1 MRTALPAL
9 FLLATACAPTVFG
22 QTTLVQVDGAETARV
37 PATLPLS
44 PQQQQRMTPI
54 ARVVRDVGAAVV
66 NVYQDGLQEVPLPPP
81 YNFFSAPQRTLSLG
95 SGFLIDAEGYILTN
109 SHVIPLG
116 SGGIRV
122 QLADGSEYP
131 AELINADPDN
141 DVALLKI
148 TPPPGVTLPMVR
160 LGTSSDVMVGE
171 SIVAIGNPMG
181 RANSVSE
188 GIVSSL
194 FREVKVPSE
203 RGEPGPRPVFRDY
216 IQIDAPINQ
225 GNSGGPLLNIL
236 GEVIGINFAVET
248 QAEGIGFAIPIDRVR
263 HTLSE
268 NLLNPRLKREIV
280 TGLRV
285 QPDPIG
291 CGVKLAAVEPEGP
304 ADRAGLREGD
314 RLLTIGGKPVNWEF
328 DFNKAL
334 LASRPGDRVDLVVE
348 REGQRVDAALQLGRD
363 DSPPQMIWRRMGLV
377 VVDHPRFKG
386 VRIERVDPTG
396 PAAAL
401 KLQTGDLI
409 DGLDDREL
417 DSVTD
422 LERLTRERPP
432 GDTVMVHVWRNR
444 GAAWGNLRLQ

>member
-1 MRTALPAL
+1 MTRALP
-9 FLLATACAPTVFG
+9 LLALLGAACVQPALAPLAA
-22 QTTLVQVDGAETARV
+22 QAA
-37 PATLPLS
+37 PPLS

-54 ARVVRDVGAAVV
+54 ARVVRDAGPAVV
-66 NVYQDGLQEVPLPPP
+66 NVYQDGVQEVELPPP
-81 YNFFSAPQRTLSLG
+81 WNRFIAPQRTSSLG
-95 SGFLIDAEGYILTN
+95 SGFLIDADGYILTN

-131 AELINADPDN
+131 AELVNADPDN

-148 TPPPGVTLPMVR
+148 TPAPGTVLPAAR

-171 SIVAIGNPMG
+171 TIVAIGNPLG

-188 GIVSSL
+188 GIVSSV
-194 FREVKVPSE
+194 FREVRVPQE

-216 IQIDAPINQ
+216 IQIDAPINP

-263 HTLSE
+263 HALTE

-280 TGLRV
+280 TGLAV
-285 QPDPIG
+285 QPDPVG
-291 CGVKLAAVEPEGP
+291 CGVKLSDVEPDGP
-304 ADRAGLREGD
+304 AARAGLRDGD
-314 RLLTIGGKPVNWEF
+314 RLLSIGGKPVNWEF

-334 LASRPGDRVDLVVE
+334 LASRPGDRIDLVVE
-348 REGQRVDAALQLGRD
+348 RGGERVKAALQLERD
-363 DSPPQMIWRRMGLV
+363 DSPPQTIWRRMGV
-377 VVDHPRFKG
+377 AVVDHPRFKG

-401 KLQTGDLI
+401 QLQTGDLI
-409 DGLDDREL
+409 DGVGDREV
-417 DSVTD
+417 DSVMD
-422 LERLTRERPP
+422 LERMTRERPP
-432 GDTVMVHVWRNR
+432 GEVVMLHVWRGR

>member
-1 MRTALPAL
+1 
-9 FLLATACAPTVFG
+9 
-22 QTTLVQVDGAETARV
+22 
-37 PATLPLS
+37 
-44 PQQQQRMTPI
+44 
-54 ARVVRDVGAAVV
+54 
-66 NVYQDGLQEVPLPPP
+66 
-81 YNFFSAPQRTLSLG
+81 
-95 SGFLIDAEGYILTN
+95 
-109 SHVIPLG
+109 VIPLG

-148 TPPPGVTLPMVR
+148 TPPPGVVLPMLR

-171 SIVAIGNPMG
+171 TIVAIGNPLG
-181 RANSVSE
+181 RANSVST

-194 FREVKVPSE
+194 FREVKVPQE

-216 IQIDAPINQ
+216 IQLDAPINQ

-263 HTLSE
+263 QTLSST
-268 NLLNPRLKREIV
+268 LLNPRLKREIV
-280 TGLRV
+280 TGLEV
-285 QPDPIG
+285 QADPIG
-291 CGVKLAAVEPEGP
+291 CGVKLAGVEPDGP
-304 ADRAGLREGD
+304 AARAGLRDGD

-348 REGQRVDAALQLGRD
+348 RDGQRVDAALQLGRD
-363 DSPPQMIWRRMGLV
+363 DSPPQLIWRRMGLV
-377 VVDHPRFKG
+377 VVDHPRYKG

-401 KLQTGDLI
+401 RLQTGDLV
-409 DGLDDREL
+409 DGLGERDV
-417 DSVTD
+417 DSVLD
-422 LERLTRERPP
+422 LERLIRERPP
-432 GDTVMVHVWRNR
+432 GETVMVHVWRNR